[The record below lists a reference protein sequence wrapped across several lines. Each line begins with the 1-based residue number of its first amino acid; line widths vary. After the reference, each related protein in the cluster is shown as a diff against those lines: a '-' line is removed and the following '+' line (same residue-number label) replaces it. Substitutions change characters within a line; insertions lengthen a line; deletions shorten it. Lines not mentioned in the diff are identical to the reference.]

1 MSGEPASFSSIASF
15 EAFADL
21 SESLRGV
28 HRAAASDAPILIVG
42 EAGSGRS
49 TLARA
54 IHLASPRAA
63 ERLVEFDAIGVPE
76 SLFEAELF
84 GVEAGAFTGAERAL
98 EGRVALAEQGSLVL
112 DRVDQ
117 IPLTL
122 QGKLLRLLAER
133 VYAPLGGRD
142 STADVR
148 FLAIGSEDLAE
159 RAERGAFRTDL
170 LFRLDVLR
178 FRLPPLRERRG
189 DLFRIAEGMLVDLA
203 ARLVRAPLPIS
214 SPSREWMLD
223 YSWPGNLRELR
234 NRLERA
240 FVMARKDGPL
250 EVVKPAV
257 SAEANPRPRSLAR
270 VEEEE
275 IRRALA
281 YTRGHQGHA
290 ADILGIS
297 RKALWEKRKRLGI
310 P

>member
-1 MSGEPASFSSIASF
+1 MSGGPSSYSSLASF

-21 SESLRGV
+21 ADALRGAR
-28 HRAAASDAPILIVG
+28 RAAESDAPILIVG

-54 IHLASPRAA
+54 LHLASPRAA

-84 GVEAGAFTGAERAL
+84 GVEAGAFTGALRST
-98 EGRVALAEQGSLVL
+98 EGRIALADRGSLVL

-117 IPLTL
+117 IPLAL
-122 QGKLLRLLAER
+122 QGKLLRLLAAR
-133 VYAPLGGRD
+133 VYSPLGGRD
-142 STADVR
+142 LSADVR
-148 FLAIGSEDLAE
+148 FLAIGAPDLSE
-159 RAERGAFRTDL
+159 RADRGAFRTDL

-178 FRLPPLRERRG
+178 FGLPPLRERRG
-189 DLFRIAEGMLVDLA
+189 DLLRLAEGMLADLA
-203 ARLVRAPLPIS
+203 ARLVRAPPSLS
-214 SPSREWMLD
+214 SSSKEWMLD
-223 YSWPGNLRELR
+223 YAWPGNLRELR

-240 FVMARKDGPL
+240 LVLAKSDGAL
-250 EVVKPAV
+250 ELPRPEVATEI
-257 SAEANPRPRSLAR
+257 ARPRSLAR
-270 VEEEE
+270 VEDEE

-290 ADILGIS
+290 AEILGIS